1 MNRDQKIQTSLTA
14 VEKAFLNAA
23 AQKYRR
29 TVADYVR
36 LAIMEKVNEDLAD
49 ESSDVPVPAP
59 VPAWA
64 DPPPSGPYQHVTD
77 AIAHV
82 IEFMTEENYEPTIT
96 FWKSE
101 AGDLICEPCSAMC
114 HLLIHTQAGRI
125 RTSVRE
131 DLYRQLASIA
141 PDNELIRLLN
151 GVMWPCEWLPDGAF
165 QDDQTVVEIAGDYLF
180 TPDLQQAKYV
190 LSSLADQTLP
200 TQRNHRQ
207 E

>member
-49 ESSDVPVPAP
+49 ESNDVPAP

-64 DPPPSGPYQHVTD
+64 DPPPSGPYHHVTQ
-77 AIAHV
+77 AIVDV
-82 IEFMTEENYEPTIT
+82 IEYLNDENYMAYAVYTNSGSGQVI
-96 FWKSE
+96 S
-101 AGDLICEPCSAMC
+101 EPCSAAC
-114 HLLIHTQAGRI
+114 HLLIKLQSTILNQDVI
-125 RTSVRE
+125 K
-131 DLYRQLASIA
+131 DLTVHLAPIA
-141 PDNELIRLLN
+141 NADLVKRLCMKTWPVAWLSDTTGLELI
-151 GVMWPCEWLPDGAF
+151 DGK
-165 QDDQTVVEIAGDYLF
+165 EYF
-180 TPDLQQAKYV
+180 TPDLQQAKFI

-200 TQRNHRQ
+200 TQRNQ
-207 E
+207 PG